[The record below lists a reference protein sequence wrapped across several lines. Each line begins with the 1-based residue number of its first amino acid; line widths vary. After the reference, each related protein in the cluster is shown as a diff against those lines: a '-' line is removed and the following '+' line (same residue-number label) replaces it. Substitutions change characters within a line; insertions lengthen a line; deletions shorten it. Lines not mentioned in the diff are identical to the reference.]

1 VVKTL
6 FNLYLEEE
14 MKKKVTDKLCKLNGD
29 SPKGQLASL
38 IRVLLAMFLDMP
50 DDACNELAKAVQDEY
65 EYTTKKNKR
74 SNM

>member
-1 VVKTL
+1 MKTL

-14 MKKKVTDKLCKLNGD
+14 MKKRVTDKLCKLNGD

-38 IRVLLAMFLDMP
+38 IRVLLTMFLNMS
-50 DDACNELAKAVQDEY
+50 DDACRELAKAVQDEY
-65 EYTTKKNKR
+65 EYTAKKNKR